1 MNDNLLHQI
10 ILLIGYYCVLNQDNQ
25 VRLAFGNRPT
35 VLQQLSCLP
44 FRYFVE
50 IKYMDILFPTLIAA
64 SFDCDTTRTI
74 LQTEMSLDL
83 IANFIQVE
91 IRVLLIL

>member
-1 MNDNLLHQI
+1 M
-10 ILLIGYYCVLNQDNQ
+10 
-25 VRLAFGNRPT
+25 AFGNRPT

-50 IKYMDILFPTLIAA
+50 AKYMDILFPTLIAC
-64 SFDCDTTRTI
+64 SFDCETTRAI

-83 IANFIQVE
+83 IGNYIQV
-91 IRVLLIL
+91 RLIDMYSFYFLFFQIDKIN